1 MFDLILESKKNKV
14 FRFFNF
20 LLLISFAWVVLINT
34 SYFFEKIIFGQNEVF
49 YDLKLI
55 HNSLIGILNGQ
66 DVYEIFPPYFD
77 QPTTSLPPYLL
88 EIFKNMGRLNYSTF
102 LNYFLFFQITSLI
115 LLFFYSYKIFPLSN
129 IKYIYPFIYFF
140 CFNFSLGIAGT
151 IVGNIAV
158 ILYGIVALALICLH
172 KKEILI
178 FNCLIAL

>member
-55 HNSLIGILNGQ
+55 HNSLIGILNSQ

-102 LNYFLFFQITSLI
+102 LDW
-115 LLFFYSYKIFPLSN
+115 PLSD
-129 IKYIYPFIYFF
+129 YRR
-140 CFNFSLGIAGT
+140 L
-151 IVGNIAV
+151 
-158 ILYGIVALALICLH
+158 
-172 KKEILI
+172 
-178 FNCLIAL
+178 